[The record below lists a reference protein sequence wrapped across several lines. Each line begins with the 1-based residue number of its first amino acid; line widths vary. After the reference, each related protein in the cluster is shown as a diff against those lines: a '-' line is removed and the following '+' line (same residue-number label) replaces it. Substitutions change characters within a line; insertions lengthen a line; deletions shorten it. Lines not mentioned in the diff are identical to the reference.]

1 MGSATRARASARPP
15 PCCVLNPG
23 DIVLSRARPAITY
36 EGTKW
41 YRALIASR
49 AVEYQKARKARD
61 YHAKKKIREE
71 IAQVAENEGRQFLCL
86 PDTPEKARAVCEPA
100 NNCTV
105 DHEHVWFVAYKPHVM
120 LKISVAL
127 TLFSPTTTSTPDEK
141 SKAAKPKTKNAGNF
155 KIGSSDDDSSYN
167 RYPISKTSHGNN
179 ARARTDSNNNSTYK
193 NNSSDEASSYIDPDD
208 DSYSSGLHLRQKN
221 SIQHVLLEPKKSAQ
235 NGTTRK
241 RPPAAVALDDTRGK
255 RAKTKANKNQ
265 NSNKN
270 NGNDASSESDPDDDS
285 FASDHRRPQGIQ
297 PALLKKK
304 KSAHKGTTEKG
315 PPVASTLED
324 TRVKRAKTKN
334 SKNHNNN
341 GDVAS
346 SESDT
351 NGDNFASDRR
361 RPQKKIRPVLL
372 KKKKPTQKYKVRKKP
387 VTAKLPRAST
397 LATTTLKTHVR
408 KKRSNNSKAI
418 SLENNEDGDDSSYPT
433 DELRQQDIQHFL
445 LDAKES
451 GRHGKVRNDPAMAP
465 LLNDSL
471 DTNHD
476 ARANL
481 KSGTTPSE
489 TDECDALGTTLTSKK
504 DVKRE
509 IFEVMTKE
517 NLLKQEVILQ
527 RTMALTRKIELE
539 QVLDLQQDLENQLLI
554 ERQRR
559 KELHEQLT
567 LSRSR
572 VAQASS
578 APLMDDTKILQSAVQ
593 AARNANIN
601 NTNSKFTEA
610 LQQFEEGATVNSILN
625 PDQAFTQQTQQRK
638 QKPLNYVSQRKA
650 AFDAAAS
657 LVSFTNNINPTSQPI
672 VPKALLHEQLKLSQP
687 WVAQASA
694 VSVLGDA
701 DVLTYAVQ
709 AVQNAFVKNTNPNLT
724 EVSRDLDKE
733 TAMNGIKNPGQVF
746 SHQVQQKSSTLID
759 LPGDDGMNPSIQRQ
773 TKTANPSPMK
783 DCQPL
788 RNLNPRLALPEVW
801 HEFTEGTD
809 GKRVLNATS
818 QVDT

>member
-397 LATTTLKTHVR
+397 LAT
-408 KKRSNNSKAI
+408 
-418 SLENNEDGDDSSYPT
+418 
-433 DELRQQDIQHFL
+433 
-445 LDAKES
+445 
-451 GRHGKVRNDPAMAP
+451 
-465 LLNDSL
+465 
-471 DTNHD
+471 
-476 ARANL
+476 
-481 KSGTTPSE
+481 PSE

-788 RNLNPRLALPEVW
+788 RNLHPRLALPEVW